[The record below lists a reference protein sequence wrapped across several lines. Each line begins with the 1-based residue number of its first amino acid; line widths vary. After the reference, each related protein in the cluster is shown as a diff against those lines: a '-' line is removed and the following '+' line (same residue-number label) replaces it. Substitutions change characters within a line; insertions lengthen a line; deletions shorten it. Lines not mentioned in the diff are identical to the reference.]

1 MGLGVVFPGQGSQR
15 VGMLAEAAAEFAS
28 VKDAFTEAS
37 DALGYDL
44 WALVSDGP
52 EEQLSLTEFTQPA
65 ILTASVARYRALTE
79 RHGISPEA
87 GAGHSLGEYSALVAA
102 GALSLGD
109 GASLVS
115 KRGAAMQKAVPVG
128 EGAMAVV
135 LGLEDH
141 VVADICSGIS
151 TSGSFVGGVNF
162 NAPGQVVI
170 AGATGAVD
178 TAVAALKDAGA
189 RRAMPLPVSAPF
201 HTPLMQPAADVMAEA
216 FETVSW
222 HEPSFPVVSNV
233 DGSLQASPD
242 AIKASLVKQISSPVL
257 WTDCMNTL
265 KQQGCDQFLE
275 CGPGNVL
282 CGLSKRIDKTVPI
295 KSIEAVASI
304 EAGLSD
310 L

>member
-28 VKDAFTEAS
+28 VKDTFTEAS

-44 WALVSDGP
+44 WTLVSNGP
-52 EEQLSLTEFTQPA
+52 EDQLSLTEFTQPA
-65 ILTASVARYRALTE
+65 ILTASVALYRAFNE
-79 RHGISPEA
+79 RHEITPMA

-135 LGLEDH
+135 LGLDDH
-141 VVADICSGIS
+141 VVADICSDIS
-151 TSGSFVGGVNF
+151 TEEAFVGGVNF

-178 TAVAALKDAGA
+178 KAVDALKEAGA

-201 HTPLMQPAADVMAEA
+201 HTPLMQPAADVMAKA

-222 HEPSFPVVSNV
+222 HAPSFPVVSNV

-257 WTDCMNTL
+257 WTECMNTL

>member
-1 MGLGVVFPGQGSQR
+1 MSLGVVFPGQGSQR

-28 VKDAFTEAS
+28 VRDAFVEAS
-37 DALGYDL
+37 DSLGYDL

-52 EEQLSLTEFTQPA
+52 EDQLGLTEFTQPA
-65 ILTASVARYRALTE
+65 ILTASVALYRALNE
-79 RHGISPEA
+79 RHAISPVA

-109 GASLVS
+109 GATLVS
-115 KRGAAMQKAVPVG
+115 KRGAAMQQAVPVG

-135 LGLEDH
+135 LGLEDS
-141 VVADICSGIS
+141 VVADVCADIS
-151 TSGSFVGGVNF
+151 TPDAFVGGVNF

-170 AGATGAVD
+170 AGTTGAVD
-178 TAVAALKDAGA
+178 RAVDALKAAGA

-216 FETVSW
+216 FEAVSW
-222 HEPSFPVVSNV
+222 HAPSFPVVSNV
-233 DGSLQASPD
+233 DGSLQATSD
-242 AIKASLVKQISSPVL
+242 AIKLSLVKQISSPVL
-257 WTDCMNTL
+257 WTECMNTL
-265 KQQGCDQFLE
+265 KDQGCDRFLE

-295 KSIEAVASI
+295 KSIEAVSSI

>member
-28 VKDAFTEAS
+28 IKAAFAEAS

-52 EEQLSLTEFTQPA
+52 EDRLSLTEFTQPA
-65 ILTASVARYRALTE
+65 ILTASVALYRALNE
-79 RHGISPEA
+79 RHAISPEA

-151 TSGSFVGGVNF
+151 SAEAFVGGVNF

-178 TAVAALKDAGA
+178 TAVAALKDEGA

-257 WTDCMNTL
+257 WTECMNTL
-265 KQQGCDQFLE
+265 KQQGCDRFLE

>member
-44 WALVSDGP
+44 WSLVSNGP
-52 EEQLSLTEFTQPA
+52 EDQLSLTEFTQPA
-65 ILTASVARYRALTE
+65 ILTASVALYRALNE
-79 RHGISPEA
+79 RHEITPMA

-135 LGLEDH
+135 LGLDDH
-141 VVADICSGIS
+141 VVADICSDIS
-151 TSGSFVGGVNF
+151 TEEAFVGGVNF

-178 TAVAALKDAGA
+178 KAVDALKEAGA

-222 HEPSFPVVSNV
+222 HAPSFPVVSNV

-257 WTDCMNTL
+257 WTECMNTL

>member
-15 VGMLAEAAAEFAS
+15 VGMLAEAAAEFAI
-28 VKDAFTEAS
+28 VKDSFAEAS
-37 DALGYDL
+37 ASLGYDL
-44 WALVSDGP
+44 WGLVAEGP
-52 EEQLSLTEFTQPA
+52 EDQLSLTEFTQPA
-65 ILTASVARYRALTE
+65 ILTASVALYRAFNE
-79 RHGISPEA
+79 RNAISPSA

-102 GALSLGD
+102 GVLSLGD

-135 LGLEDH
+135 LGLEDG
-141 VVADICSGIS
+141 VVVDICSEIS
-151 TSGSFVGGVNF
+151 TSGAFVGGVNF

-170 AGATGAVD
+170 AGATAAVD
-178 TAVAALKDAGA
+178 KALNALKEAGA

-201 HTPLMQPAADVMAEA
+201 HTPLMQPAAEVMAEA
-216 FETVSW
+216 FETVAW
-222 HEPSFPVVSNV
+222 HAPSFPVVSNV
-233 DGSLQASPD
+233 DGSLQVSSD
-242 AIKASLVKQISSPVL
+242 AIKASLVKQVSSPVL
-257 WTDCMNTL
+257 WSECMGTL
-265 KQQGCDQFLE
+265 KTQGCDQLLE

-304 EAGLSD
+304 KAGLSD

>member
-15 VGMLAEAAAEFAS
+15 VGMLAEAAAEFAI
-28 VKDAFTEAS
+28 VKESFAEAS
-37 DALGYDL
+37 ASLGYDL
-44 WALVSDGP
+44 WVLVAEGP
-52 EEQLSLTEFTQPA
+52 EDQLSLTEFTQPA
-65 ILTASVARYRALTE
+65 ILTASVALYRAFNE
-79 RHGISPEA
+79 RNAISPSA

-102 GALSLGD
+102 GVLSLGD

-135 LGLEDH
+135 LGLEDG
-141 VVADICSGIS
+141 VVADICSEIS
-151 TSGSFVGGVNF
+151 MSGAFVGGVNF

-178 TAVAALKDAGA
+178 KAVNALKEAGA

-201 HTPLMQPAADVMAEA
+201 HTPLMQPAAEVMAEA
-216 FETVSW
+216 FEKVAW
-222 HEPSFPVVSNV
+222 HAPSFPVVSNV
-233 DGSLQASPD
+233 DGSLQVSSD

-257 WTDCMNTL
+257 WTECMGTL
-265 KQQGCDQFLE
+265 KTQGCDQLLE

-304 EAGLSD
+304 KAGLSD

>member
-15 VGMLAEAAAEFAS
+15 VGMLAEAAAEFAI
-28 VKDAFTEAS
+28 VKESFAEAS
-37 DALGYDL
+37 ASLGYDL
-44 WALVSDGP
+44 WVLVAEGP
-52 EEQLSLTEFTQPA
+52 EDQLSLTEFTQPA
-65 ILTASVARYRALTE
+65 ILTASVALYRAFNE
-79 RHGISPEA
+79 RNAISPSA
-87 GAGHSLGEYSALVAA
+87 GAGHSVGEYSALVAA
-102 GALSLGD
+102 GVLSLGD

-135 LGLEDH
+135 LGLEDC
-141 VVADICSGIS
+141 VVADICSEIS
-151 TSGSFVGGVNF
+151 TSGAFVGGVNF

-178 TAVAALKDAGA
+178 KAVNALKEAGA
-189 RRAMPLPVSAPF
+189 RRALPLPVSAPF
-201 HTPLMQPAADVMAEA
+201 HTPLMQPAAEVMAEA
-216 FETVSW
+216 FEKVAW
-222 HEPSFPVVSNV
+222 HAPSFPVVSNV
-233 DGSLQASPD
+233 DGSLQVSSD
-242 AIKASLVKQISSPVL
+242 VIKASLVKQISSPVL
-257 WTDCMNTL
+257 WAECMGTL
-265 KQQGCDQFLE
+265 KRQGCDQLLE

-304 EAGLSD
+304 KAGLSD

>member
-44 WALVSDGP
+44 WTLVSNGP
-52 EEQLSLTEFTQPA
+52 EDQLSLTEFTQPA
-65 ILTASVARYRALTE
+65 ILTASVALYRALNE
-79 RHGISPEA
+79 RHEITPMA

-135 LGLEDH
+135 LGLDDH
-141 VVADICSGIS
+141 VVADICSDIC
-151 TSGSFVGGVNF
+151 TEEAFVGGVNF

-178 TAVAALKDAGA
+178 KAVDALKEAGA

-201 HTPLMQPAADVMAEA
+201 HTPLMQPAADVMADA

-257 WTDCMNTL
+257 WTECMNTL
-265 KQQGCDQFLE
+265 IQQGCDQFLE

>member
-15 VGMLAEAAAEFAS
+15 VGMLAEAAAEFAI
-28 VKDAFTEAS
+28 VKESFAEAS
-37 DALGYDL
+37 ASLGYDL
-44 WALVSDGP
+44 WVLVAEGP
-52 EEQLSLTEFTQPA
+52 EDQLSLTEFTQPA
-65 ILTASVARYRALTE
+65 ILTASVALYRAFNE
-79 RHGISPEA
+79 RNAISPSA

-102 GALSLGD
+102 GVLSLGD

-135 LGLEDH
+135 LGLEDG
-141 VVADICSGIS
+141 VVADICSEIS
-151 TSGSFVGGVNF
+151 TSGAFVGGVNF

-178 TAVAALKDAGA
+178 KAVNALKKAGA

-201 HTPLMQPAADVMAEA
+201 HTPLMQPAAEVMAEA
-216 FETVSW
+216 FEKVAW
-222 HEPSFPVVSNV
+222 HAPSFPVVSNV
-233 DGSLQASPD
+233 DGSLQVSSD

-257 WTDCMNTL
+257 WTECMGTL
-265 KQQGCDQFLE
+265 KTQGCDQLLE

-304 EAGLSD
+304 KAGLSD

>member
-15 VGMLAEAAAEFAS
+15 VGMLAEASAEFGS
-28 VKDAFTEAS
+28 VKDSFSEAS

-44 WALVSDGP
+44 WALVSNGP
-52 EEQLSLTEFTQPA
+52 EDQLSLTEFTQPA
-65 ILTASVARYRALTE
+65 ILTASVALYRALTE
-79 RHGISPEA
+79 RHAIVPAA

-102 GALSLGD
+102 GVLTLGD

-135 LGLEDH
+135 LGLEDSN
-141 VVADICSGIS
+141 VVDICADIS
-151 TSGSFVGGVNF
+151 TADAFVGGVNF

-178 TAVAALKDAGA
+178 KAVYALKEAGA

-216 FETVSW
+216 FEAVAW
-222 HEPSFPVVSNV
+222 HAPSFPVVSNV
-233 DGSLQASPD
+233 DGSLQVSPD
-242 AIKASLVKQISSPVL
+242 LIKASLVKQISSPVL
-257 WTDCMNTL
+257 WTACMNTL
-265 KQQGCDQFLE
+265 KQQGCDQLLE

>member
-15 VGMLAEAAAEFAS
+15 VGMLAEAAAEFAI
-28 VKDAFTEAS
+28 VKDSFAEAS
-37 DALGYDL
+37 ASLGYDL
-44 WALVSDGP
+44 WDLVAEGP
-52 EEQLSLTEFTQPA
+52 EDQLSLTEFTQPA
-65 ILTASVARYRALTE
+65 ILTASVALYRAFNE
-79 RHGISPEA
+79 RNAISPSA

-102 GALSLGD
+102 GVLSLGD

-135 LGLEDH
+135 LGLEDG
-141 VVADICSGIS
+141 VVVDICSEIS
-151 TSGSFVGGVNF
+151 TSEAFVGGVNF

-178 TAVAALKDAGA
+178 KALKALKEAGA

-201 HTPLMQPAADVMAEA
+201 HTPLMQPAAEVMAEA
-216 FETVSW
+216 FETVAW
-222 HEPSFPVVSNV
+222 HAPSFPVVSNV
-233 DGSLQASPD
+233 DGSLQVSSD

-257 WTDCMNTL
+257 WSECMGTL
-265 KQQGCDQFLE
+265 KTQGCDQFLE

-304 EAGLSD
+304 KAGLSD

>member
-44 WALVSDGP
+44 WMLVSNGP
-52 EEQLSLTEFTQPA
+52 EDQLSLTEFTQPA
-65 ILTASVARYRALTE
+65 ILTASVALYRALNE
-79 RHGISPEA
+79 RHEITPMA

-135 LGLEDH
+135 LGLDDH
-141 VVADICSGIS
+141 VVADICSDIS
-151 TSGSFVGGVNF
+151 TEEAFVGGVNF

-178 TAVAALKDAGA
+178 KAVDALKGAGA

-222 HEPSFPVVSNV
+222 HAPSFPVVSNV

-257 WTDCMNTL
+257 WTECMNTL

>member
-15 VGMLAEAAAEFAS
+15 VGMLAEAAAEFAI
-28 VKDAFTEAS
+28 VKESFAEAS
-37 DALGYDL
+37 ASLGYDL
-44 WALVSDGP
+44 WVLVAEGP
-52 EEQLSLTEFTQPA
+52 EDQLSLTEFTQPA
-65 ILTASVARYRALTE
+65 ILTASVALYRAFNE
-79 RHGISPEA
+79 RNAISPSA

-102 GALSLGD
+102 GVLSLGD

-115 KRGAAMQKAVPVG
+115 KRGAAMQKVVPVG

-135 LGLEDH
+135 LGLEDG
-141 VVADICSGIS
+141 VVADICSEIS
-151 TSGSFVGGVNF
+151 TSGAFVGGVNF

-178 TAVAALKDAGA
+178 KAVNALKKAGA

-201 HTPLMQPAADVMAEA
+201 HTPLMQPAAEVMAEA
-216 FETVSW
+216 FEKVAW
-222 HEPSFPVVSNV
+222 HAPSFPVVSNV
-233 DGSLQASPD
+233 DGSLQVSSD
-242 AIKASLVKQISSPVL
+242 VIKASLVKQISSPVL
-257 WTDCMNTL
+257 WTECMGTL
-265 KQQGCDQFLE
+265 KTQGCDQLLE

-304 EAGLSD
+304 KAGLSD

>member
-1 MGLGVVFPGQGSQR
+1 MSLGVVFPGQGSQR
-15 VGMLAEAAAEFAS
+15 VGMLAEAAAEFACVNDTFS
-28 VKDAFTEAS
+28 EAS
-37 DALGYDL
+37 EALGYDL
-44 WALVSDGP
+44 WAVVSNGP
-52 EEQLSLTEFTQPA
+52 EDQLSLTEFTQPA
-65 ILTASVARYRALTE
+65 ILTASMALYRAINE
-79 RHGISPEA
+79 RHAITPSA

-109 GASLVS
+109 GVSLVS

-135 LGLEDH
+135 LGLEDSI
-141 VVADICSGIS
+141 VVNICADISMPDA
-151 TSGSFVGGVNF
+151 FVGGVNF

-178 TAVAALKDAGA
+178 EAVAALKEAGA

-216 FETVSW
+216 FEAVWW
-222 HEPSFPVVSNV
+222 HTPSFPVVSNV
-233 DGSLQASPD
+233 DGSLQVSPD
-242 AIKASLVKQISSPVL
+242 AIKGSLVKQISSPVL
-257 WTDCMNTL
+257 WTECMNTL

>member
-28 VKDAFTEAS
+28 VKDTFTEAS
-37 DALGYDL
+37 DALGFDL
-44 WALVSDGP
+44 WTLVSNGP
-52 EEQLSLTEFTQPA
+52 EDQLSLTEFTQPA
-65 ILTASVARYRALTE
+65 ILTASVALYRAFNE
-79 RHGISPEA
+79 RHEITPMA

-135 LGLEDH
+135 LGLDDH
-141 VVADICSGIS
+141 VVADICSDIS
-151 TSGSFVGGVNF
+151 TEEAFVGGVNF

-178 TAVAALKDAGA
+178 KAVDALKEAGA

-201 HTPLMQPAADVMAEA
+201 HTPLMQPAADVMAKA

-222 HEPSFPVVSNV
+222 HAPSFPVVSNV

-257 WTDCMNTL
+257 WTECMNTL

>member
-1 MGLGVVFPGQGSQR
+1 M
-15 VGMLAEAAAEFAS
+15 
-28 VKDAFTEAS
+28 
-37 DALGYDL
+37 
-44 WALVSDGP
+44 
-52 EEQLSLTEFTQPA
+52 
-65 ILTASVARYRALTE
+65 
-79 RHGISPEA
+79 
-87 GAGHSLGEYSALVAA
+87 
-102 GALSLGD
+102 
-109 GASLVS
+109 
-115 KRGAAMQKAVPVG
+115 
-128 EGAMAVV
+128 
-135 LGLEDH
+135 
-141 VVADICSGIS
+141 
-151 TSGSFVGGVNF
+151 GGVNF

-170 AGATGAVD
+170 AGATSAVE

-201 HTPLMQPAADVMAEA
+201 HTPLMQPAADIMAEA

-222 HEPSFPVVSNV
+222 HDPSFPVVSNV

-257 WTDCMNTL
+257 WTECMNTL

>member
-44 WALVSDGP
+44 WTLVSNGP
-52 EEQLSLTEFTQPA
+52 EDQLSLTEFTQPA
-65 ILTASVARYRALTE
+65 ILTASVALYRALNE
-79 RHGISPEA
+79 RYEITPMA

-135 LGLEDH
+135 LGLDDH
-141 VVADICSGIS
+141 VVADICSDIC
-151 TSGSFVGGVNF
+151 TEEAFVGGVNF

-178 TAVAALKDAGA
+178 KAVDALKEAGA

-201 HTPLMQPAADVMAEA
+201 HTPLMQPAADVMADA

-257 WTDCMNTL
+257 WTECMNTL
-265 KQQGCDQFLE
+265 IQQGCDQFLE

>member
-44 WALVSDGP
+44 WTLVSDGP
-52 EEQLSLTEFTQPA
+52 EDQLSLTEFTQPA
-65 ILTASVARYRALTE
+65 ILTASVALYRALNE
-79 RHGISPEA
+79 RHEITPMA

-135 LGLEDH
+135 LGLDDH
-141 VVADICSGIS
+141 VVADICSDIS
-151 TSGSFVGGVNF
+151 TEEAFVGGVNF

-178 TAVAALKDAGA
+178 KAVDALKEAGA

-201 HTPLMQPAADVMAEA
+201 HTPLMQPAAEVMAEA

-222 HEPSFPVVSNV
+222 HAPSFPVVSNV

-257 WTDCMNTL
+257 WTECMNTL

>member
-15 VGMLAEAAAEFAS
+15 VGMLAEAAAEFAI
-28 VKDAFTEAS
+28 VKDSFAEAS
-37 DALGYDL
+37 ASLGYDL
-44 WALVSDGP
+44 WGLVAEGP
-52 EEQLSLTEFTQPA
+52 EDQLSLTEFTQPA
-65 ILTASVARYRALTE
+65 ILTASVALYRAFNE
-79 RHGISPEA
+79 RNAISPSA

-102 GALSLGD
+102 GVLSLGD

-135 LGLEDH
+135 LGLEDR
-141 VVADICSGIS
+141 VVVDICSEIS
-151 TSGSFVGGVNF
+151 TSGAFVGGVNF

-178 TAVAALKDAGA
+178 KALNALKEAGA

-201 HTPLMQPAADVMAEA
+201 HTPLMQPAAEVMAEA
-216 FETVSW
+216 FETVAW
-222 HEPSFPVVSNV
+222 HAPSFPVVSNV
-233 DGSLQASPD
+233 DGSLQVSSD

-257 WTDCMNTL
+257 WSECMGTL
-265 KQQGCDQFLE
+265 KTQGCDQLLE

-304 EAGLSD
+304 KAGLSD

>member
-44 WALVSDGP
+44 WTLVSNGP
-52 EEQLSLTEFTQPA
+52 EDQLSLTEFTQPA
-65 ILTASVARYRALTE
+65 ILTASVALYRALNECHEIT
-79 RHGISPEA
+79 PMA
-87 GAGHSLGEYSALVAA
+87 GAGHSLGEYSALIAA

-135 LGLEDH
+135 LGLDDH
-141 VVADICSGIS
+141 VVADICSDIS
-151 TSGSFVGGVNF
+151 TEEAFVGGVNF

-178 TAVAALKDAGA
+178 KAVDALKEAGA

-222 HEPSFPVVSNV
+222 HAPSFPVVSNV

-257 WTDCMNTL
+257 WTECMNTL
-265 KQQGCDQFLE
+265 KQQGCDQLLE

>member
-28 VKDAFTEAS
+28 VKAAFAEAS

-52 EEQLSLTEFTQPA
+52 EDQLSLTEFTQPA
-65 ILTASVARYRALTE
+65 ILTASVALYRVLNE
-79 RHGISPEA
+79 RHAVSPAA

-141 VVADICSGIS
+141 VVAEICSGIS
-151 TSGSFVGGVNF
+151 TAEAFVGGVNF

-178 TAVAALKDAGA
+178 TAVAALKDEGA

-257 WTDCMNTL
+257 WTECMNTL

>member
-1 MGLGVVFPGQGSQR
+1 MSLGVVFPGQGSQR
-15 VGMLAEAAAEFAS
+15 VGMLAEAAAEFVS
-28 VKDAFTEAS
+28 VRDAFVEAS
-37 DALGYDL
+37 DSLGYDL

-52 EEQLSLTEFTQPA
+52 EDQLGLTEFTQPA
-65 ILTASVARYRALTE
+65 ILTASVALYRALNE
-79 RHGISPEA
+79 RHAISPVA

-115 KRGAAMQKAVPVG
+115 KRGAAMQQAVPVG

-135 LGLEDH
+135 LGLEDS
-141 VVADICSGIS
+141 VVADVCADIS
-151 TSGSFVGGVNF
+151 TPDAFVGGVNF

-170 AGATGAVD
+170 AGTTGAVD
-178 TAVAALKDAGA
+178 RAVDALKAAGA

-216 FETVSW
+216 FEAVSW
-222 HEPSFPVVSNV
+222 HAPSFPVVSNV
-233 DGSLQASPD
+233 DGSLQATSD
-242 AIKASLVKQISSPVL
+242 AIKLSLVKQISSPVL
-257 WTDCMNTL
+257 WTECMNTL
-265 KQQGCDQFLE
+265 KDQGCDRFLE

-282 CGLSKRIDKTVPI
+282 CGLSKRIDKTVSI
-295 KSIEAVASI
+295 KSIEAVSSI

>member
-15 VGMLAEAAAEFAS
+15 VGMLAEAAAEFAI
-28 VKDAFTEAS
+28 VKESFAEAS
-37 DALGYDL
+37 ASLGYDL
-44 WALVSDGP
+44 WVLVAEGP
-52 EEQLSLTEFTQPA
+52 EDQLSLTEFTQPA
-65 ILTASVARYRALTE
+65 ILTASVALYRAFNE
-79 RHGISPEA
+79 RNAISPSA

-102 GALSLGD
+102 GVLSLGD

-135 LGLEDH
+135 LGLEDG
-141 VVADICSGIS
+141 VVADICSEIS
-151 TSGSFVGGVNF
+151 TSGAFVGGVNF

-178 TAVAALKDAGA
+178 KAVNALKEAGA

-201 HTPLMQPAADVMAEA
+201 HTPLMQPAAEVMAEA
-216 FETVSW
+216 FEKVAW
-222 HEPSFPVVSNV
+222 HAPSFPVVSNV
-233 DGSLQASPD
+233 DGSLQVSSD

-257 WTDCMNTL
+257 WTECMGTL
-265 KQQGCDQFLE
+265 KTQGCDQLLE

-304 EAGLSD
+304 KAGLSD

>member
-37 DALGYDL
+37 DALGYNL

-52 EEQLSLTEFTQPA
+52 EDQLSLTEFTQPA
-65 ILTASVARYRALTE
+65 ILTASVALYRALNE
-79 RHGISPEA
+79 RHDISPAA

-135 LGLEDH
+135 LGLDDH
-141 VVADICSGIS
+141 AVADICSGIS
-151 TSGSFVGGVNF
+151 TAEAFVGGVNF

-216 FETVSW
+216 FDTVSW

-233 DGSLQASPD
+233 DASLQTSPD

-257 WTDCMNTL
+257 WTECMNTL
-265 KQQGCDQFLE
+265 KRQGCDQFLE

-295 KSIEAVASI
+295 KSIETVASI

>member
-1 MGLGVVFPGQGSQR
+1 MSLGVVFPGQGSQR

-28 VKDAFTEAS
+28 VTDAFVEAS

-44 WALVSDGP
+44 WALVSNGP
-52 EEQLSLTEFTQPA
+52 EDQLSLTEFTQPA
-65 ILTASVARYRALTE
+65 ILTASVALYRALSE
-79 RHGISPEA
+79 RHAIAPVA

-141 VVADICSGIS
+141 IVADICADI
-151 TSGSFVGGVNF
+151 TTAEAFVGGVNF

-170 AGATGAVD
+170 AGATSAVD

-257 WTDCMNTL
+257 WTECMNTL

>member
-44 WALVSDGP
+44 WTLVSDGP
-52 EEQLSLTEFTQPA
+52 EDQLSLTEFTQPA
-65 ILTASVARYRALTE
+65 ILTASVALYRALNE
-79 RHGISPEA
+79 RHEITPMA

-135 LGLEDH
+135 LGLDDH
-141 VVADICSGIS
+141 VVADICSDIS
-151 TSGSFVGGVNF
+151 TEEAFVGGVNF

-178 TAVAALKDAGA
+178 KAVDALKEAGA

-222 HEPSFPVVSNV
+222 HAPSFPVVSNV

-257 WTDCMNTL
+257 WTECMNTL

>member
-44 WALVSDGP
+44 WALASDGP
-52 EEQLSLTEFTQPA
+52 EDQLNLTEFTQPA
-65 ILTASVARYRALTE
+65 ILTASVALYRALNE
-79 RHGISPEA
+79 RHAISPAA

-141 VVADICSGIS
+141 VVADICSAIS
-151 TSGSFVGGVNF
+151 TAEAFVGGVNF

-201 HTPLMQPAADVMAEA
+201 HTPLMQPAADIMAEA

-265 KQQGCDQFLE
+265 KQQGCDRFLE

>member
-1 MGLGVVFPGQGSQR
+1 MSLGVVFPGQGSQR

-28 VKDAFTEAS
+28 VTDAFAEAS

-44 WALVSDGP
+44 WSLVSNGP
-52 EEQLSLTEFTQPA
+52 EDQLSLTEFTQPA
-65 ILTASVARYRALTE
+65 ILTASVALYRALSE
-79 RHGISPEA
+79 RHAIAPIA

-141 VVADICSGIS
+141 IVADICSDIS
-151 TSGSFVGGVNF
+151 TAKAFVGGVNF

-170 AGATGAVD
+170 AGATSAVE

-257 WTDCMNTL
+257 WTECMNTL

>member
-44 WALVSDGP
+44 WTLVSNGP
-52 EEQLSLTEFTQPA
+52 EDQLSLTEFTQPA
-65 ILTASVARYRALTE
+65 ILTASVALYRALNE
-79 RHGISPEA
+79 RHEITPMA

-135 LGLEDH
+135 LGLDDH
-141 VVADICSGIS
+141 VVADICSDIS
-151 TSGSFVGGVNF
+151 TEEAFVGGVNF

-178 TAVAALKDAGA
+178 KAVDALKEAGA

-222 HEPSFPVVSNV
+222 HAPSFPVVSNV

-257 WTDCMNTL
+257 WTECMNTL

-282 CGLSKRIDKTVPI
+282 CGLSKRIEKTVPI

>member
-15 VGMLAEAAAEFAS
+15 VGMLAEAAAEFAI
-28 VKDAFTEAS
+28 VKESFAEAS
-37 DALGYDL
+37 ASLGYDL
-44 WALVSDGP
+44 WVLVAEGP
-52 EEQLSLTEFTQPA
+52 EDQLSLTEFTQPA
-65 ILTASVARYRALTE
+65 ILTASVALYRAFNE
-79 RHGISPEA
+79 RNAISPSA

-102 GALSLGD
+102 GVLSLGD

-115 KRGAAMQKAVPVG
+115 KRGAAMQKVVPVG

-135 LGLEDH
+135 LGLEDG
-141 VVADICSGIS
+141 VVADICSEIS
-151 TSGSFVGGVNF
+151 TSGAFVGGVNF

-178 TAVAALKDAGA
+178 KAVNALKKAGA

-201 HTPLMQPAADVMAEA
+201 HTPLMQPAAEVMAEA
-216 FETVSW
+216 FEKVAW
-222 HEPSFPVVSNV
+222 HAPSFPVVSNV
-233 DGSLQASPD
+233 DGSLQVSSD

-257 WTDCMNTL
+257 WTECMGTL
-265 KQQGCDQFLE
+265 KTQGCDQLLE

-304 EAGLSD
+304 KAGLSD

>member
-1 MGLGVVFPGQGSQR
+1 MSLGVVFPGQGSQR

-28 VKDAFTEAS
+28 VRDAFVEAS
-37 DALGYDL
+37 DSLGYDL

-52 EEQLSLTEFTQPA
+52 EDQLGLTEFTQPA
-65 ILTASVARYRALTE
+65 ILTASVALYRALNE
-79 RHGISPEA
+79 RHAISPVA

-115 KRGAAMQKAVPVG
+115 KRGAAMQQAVPVG

-135 LGLEDH
+135 LGLEDS
-141 VVADICSGIS
+141 VVADVCADIS
-151 TSGSFVGGVNF
+151 TPDAFVGGVNF

-170 AGATGAVD
+170 AGTTGAVD
-178 TAVAALKDAGA
+178 RAVDALKAAGA

-216 FETVSW
+216 FEAVSW
-222 HEPSFPVVSNV
+222 HAPSFPVVSNV
-233 DGSLQASPD
+233 DGSLQATSD
-242 AIKASLVKQISSPVL
+242 AIKLSLVKQISSPVL
-257 WTDCMNTL
+257 WTECMNTL
-265 KQQGCDQFLE
+265 KDQGCDRFLE

-295 KSIEAVASI
+295 KSIEALSSI

>member
-15 VGMLAEAAAEFAS
+15 VGMLAEAAAEFAI
-28 VKDAFTEAS
+28 VKDSFAEAS
-37 DALGYDL
+37 ASLGYDL
-44 WALVSDGP
+44 WHLVAEGP
-52 EEQLSLTEFTQPA
+52 EDQLSLTEFTQPA
-65 ILTASVARYRALTE
+65 ILTASVALYRAFNE
-79 RHGISPEA
+79 RNAISPSA

-102 GALSLGD
+102 GVLSLGD

-135 LGLEDH
+135 LGLEDG
-141 VVADICSGIS
+141 VVADICSEIS
-151 TSGSFVGGVNF
+151 TSGAFVGGVNF

-178 TAVAALKDAGA
+178 KAVNALKEAGA

-201 HTPLMQPAADVMAEA
+201 HTPLMQPAAEVMAEA
-216 FETVSW
+216 FEKVAW
-222 HEPSFPVVSNV
+222 HAPSFPVVSNV
-233 DGSLQASPD
+233 DGSLQVSSD

-257 WTDCMNTL
+257 WTECMGTL
-265 KQQGCDQFLE
+265 KTQGCDQLLE

-304 EAGLSD
+304 KAGLSD